1 MNSLPSTLRIPLN
14 GSLDNS
20 PHGVA
25 VERACFRFALFIL
38 VYLVCGLFAL
48 AQPAQTPATDRRNQT
63 PSTTNADD
71 HAPLIVEGASGG
83 DVIGFG
89 RSIVVRGTVERG
101 VVVFGGDVFVE
112 GRVAGD
118 VAAIG
123 GSVFQRDNSFI
134 GGDVFVLGGA
144 YHHGKTAP
152 QRDPKSITVM
162 YAGSEAQLR
171 EAARNPAALLAPRW
185 SFAYAGERLLA
196 VLFWFVVSLA
206 LTAVTPNMVGR
217 ACVRLRA
224 RSLRVGLLGML
235 GTIAVVFIV
244 NFGIEFLP
252 TALGA
257 LIVFCALVLLLTAY
271 LFGRT
276 VIHATTG
283 RWLQQRFVG
292 KTGGRSESVALL
304 LGALFWGV
312 LLSLPYVWVLVVA
325 GLLVA
330 SLGLMLTARHRAAW
344 RNLSPDGDPAV

>member
-1 MNSLPSTLRIPLN
+1 LPDILRISFN
-14 GSLDNS
+14 GAPNNS

-25 VERACFRFALFIL
+25 IERACFRFALAIFA
-38 VYLVCGLFAL
+38 YLVCGLFAL
-48 AQPAQTPATDRRNQT
+48 AQPAQTSSPVTDTRNQT
-63 PSTTNADD
+63 PATTVVDE

-152 QRDPKSITVM
+152 QREPKSITVM

-185 SFAYAGERLLA
+185 SLAYAGERLLA

-206 LTAVTPNMVGR
+206 LTAVTPNTIGR
-217 ACVRLRA
+217 ACARLRA

-244 NFGIEFLP
+244 NFGVEFLP

-257 LIVFCALVLLLTAY
+257 LIVFCALVLLLAAY

-283 RWLQQRFVG
+283 RWLQRFF
-292 KTGGRSESVALL
+292 KTGKRSESVALL
-304 LGALFWGV
+304 LGALFWGA

-330 SLGLMLTARHRAAW
+330 SLGLLLTARHRSAW
-344 RNLSPDGDPAV
+344 KNLSSDEAGI